1 MTRGIGDPNILRMSG
16 YERVWREFEDNEI
29 SHSAAHYLLAI
40 SGLEQSGDHPR
51 AADIARALDVS
62 RAAVSLQ
69 LRTLRDH
76 GLVEIGSDHRI
87 RLSPHGGDVVARVAS
102 KREVVRAF
110 LGHVLGVDR
119 DTAEQDACKIEHLIS
134 EETGAALARFLHF
147 IASTDDAGQDLLEA
161 FRAATADC
169 PPGAR
174 CDFCTS
180 RCLIRSAHDRTSTR
194 T

>member
-1 MTRGIGDPNILRMSG
+1 MSG

-40 SGLEQSGDHPR
+40 SGLEQTGDHPR
-51 AADIARALDVS
+51 AADIARALEVS

-87 RLSPHGGDVVARVAS
+87 RLSTLGSDVVARVAS

-110 LGHVLGVDR
+110 LGQVLGVDD

-134 EETGAALARFLHF
+134 EQTGAALARFLHF
-147 IASTDDAGQDLLEA
+147 VGAAGDDAVTLLEA
-161 FRAATADC
+161 FREATADC

-174 CDFCTS
+174 CDFCTR
-180 RCLIRSAHDRTSTR
+180 RCLIRSALDRVEPRS
-194 T
+194 

>member
-1 MTRGIGDPNILRMSG
+1 MTHDSGDPTIHGMGG

-40 SGLEQSGDHPR
+40 SGLEQGGGHPR

-87 RLSPHGGDVVARVAS
+87 RLSNLGSDVVARVAS
-102 KREVVRAF
+102 KREVVKAF
-110 LGHVLGVDR
+110 LAHVLGVDD

-147 IASTDDAGQDLLEA
+147 IDATGDGARALLET
-161 FRAATADC
+161 FRQATADC

-174 CDFCTS
+174 CDFCTN
-180 RCLIRSAHDRTSTR
+180 RCLIRSAETQNRPRS
-194 T
+194 